1 MLIRSTY
8 NSRLRYLAHQT
19 AKTGGDLGKIQEQ
32 ITTGKRI
39 NRLSDEPWS
48 ASEIHQLRNS
58 LTRQVEYSSS
68 AKNGYALLST
78 IETALST
85 AMGIV
90 QRGRELAVQGGND
103 SLDNDQRN
111 GIAAEVL
118 MMKDR
123 LSQVVNTKFHNRYIF
138 SGAAHN
144 IPPLDGSFTYQGGAN
159 DAQLYVSDSTSVVVG
174 YIGRNIFGDSTGGV
188 FKAVDDLANALTN
201 NDGDLIRSAID
212 DFSDAFDL
220 IDRYRTKVGL
230 STTIIDDMEDLNAQ
244 LAIDLQGRLTSIEEV
259 DMAEALTKFSL
270 IQTQYE
276 VNLQLTSQSRGASLF
291 SRI

>member
-48 ASEIHQLRNS
+48 ASEIHQLKNS

-90 QRGRELAVQGGND
+90 QRGRGLAVQGGND
-103 SLDNDQRN
+103 SLDADQRN
-111 GIAAEVL
+111 GIA
-118 MMKDR
+118 
-123 LSQVVNTKFHNRYIF
+123 T
-138 SGAAHN
+138 
-144 IPPLDGSFTYQGGAN
+144 
-159 DAQLYVSDSTSVVVG
+159 
-174 YIGRNIFGDSTGGV
+174 
-188 FKAVDDLANALTN
+188 
-201 NDGDLIRSAID
+201 
-212 DFSDAFDL
+212 
-220 IDRYRTKVGL
+220 
-230 STTIIDDMEDLNAQ
+230 
-244 LAIDLQGRLTSIEEV
+244 
-259 DMAEALTKFSL
+259 
-270 IQTQYE
+270 
-276 VNLQLTSQSRGASLF
+276 
-291 SRI
+291 